1 MKITNLLTN
10 HIDRPLGFGFE
21 KARFS
26 WEVEEAAG
34 TKAASVRVQVS
45 LSPSDEAPVYDSGE
59 ITCELLD
66 SSGWALPLDL
76 KPRTRYYWRVYVKDE
91 LDGEAFSD
99 WTWFETPKATGEAWQ
114 GSWITSPF
122 GRDCR
127 PVFTRRFECAEEVK
141 AARLY
146 LIGLGVYE
154 AYLNGEKLGSEV
166 LSPGFHAYDSYLM
179 YQTLEFKP
187 QKGANVLEIWLG
199 EGWYMGHYGLK
210 PRAPKYGDQYAL
222 LAEAHLC
229 YETGKEEVFGTD
241 EDWLVSK
248 SPISFDSIYDG
259 ETWDATLLPGDPLP
273 AVKTDAPKAPLDARV
288 NLPIERHESFTP
300 SLTRHPQVLDMGQ
313 NFAGWCEFD
322 CDAPKG
328 TVIRLLYGEYMRDG
342 DIYRENLRTA
352 KQEFGYVSDGV
363 PRRVRPHFTY
373 YGFRYVKV
381 EGWPGALEPGRFE
394 GRAIYSSLKRT
405 GEITTGHEQLNR
417 LYLNTLWSL
426 KSNFLDVPTDCPQ
439 RDERM
444 GWTGDI
450 QIFADTASYHM
461 DTAAFLDK
469 FMRDLRC
476 EQLRLDG
483 SVPCVVPMCRYELNG
498 VAAWGDAACV
508 IPWQLYLHT
517 ADRDMLARQLP
528 AMCDWVDWI
537 FRQTEGFQPPYLWA
551 HSAQLGDWLALD
563 GDSVYGGTDRT
574 FVATAYFY
582 YSTLLTAK
590 AAGVLGQEDVRQKY
604 QGLADS
610 IKSAFQNE
618 YFTPSGR
625 IAIRTQTACVMSL
638 YLDLCPSG
646 AVESTADLLEQLL
659 RENGCALST
668 GFVGTPWLLP
678 ALCDHRRES
687 LAYDLLLRQDFP
699 SWMYELNNGATT
711 IWERWNS
718 IEPDGSMNK
727 DGMNSF
733 NHYAYGSVAGWMY
746 RYAVGLSPI
755 EEAPGFRKVR
765 FAPKPDRRIGS
776 VNAVFDSPCG
786 KYRVQ
791 WQFKGDQWRCT
802 LTIPF
807 GCLADATLPD
817 GETRSLRAGTH
828 EFLCSIGKRH
838 FSLDS
843 ALDALLS
850 NPKTHEVISEYFP
863 RALKGIPFQYEM
875 HTMRQLVSS
884 PFAEIT
890 REEIET
896 LENALAQCE
905 I

>member
-21 KARFS
+21 KARLS
-26 WEVEEAAG
+26 WQVTEAAG
-34 TKAASVRVQVS
+34 SKAVCERIQVS
-45 LSPSDEAPVYDSGE
+45 LSPSDEAPIYDSGA
-59 ITCELLD
+59 LNGALPD
-66 SSGWALPLDL
+66 SSGWVLPMDL
-76 KPRTRYYWRVYVKDE
+76 KPRTRYYWRVYVKDD
-91 LDGEAFSD
+91 LGDEAFSD
-99 WTWFETPKATGEAWQ
+99 WTWFETPKAADEAWQ
-114 GSWITSPF
+114 ASWITSPF

-127 PVFTRRFECAEEVK
+127 PIFTKRFACAADVK
-141 AARLY
+141 KARLY
-146 LIGLGVYE
+146 LLGLGLYE
-154 AYLNGEKLGSEV
+154 AYLNGQKLGSEV
-166 LSPGFHAYDSYLM
+166 LAPGFHAYDSYLM
-179 YQTLEFKP
+179 YQTLELSP
-187 QKGANVLEIWLG
+187 VEGENVLEVWLG

-210 PRAPKYGDQYAL
+210 PCAPKYGDKYAL
-222 LAEAHLC
+222 LAEIHLC
-229 YETGKEEVFGTD
+229 HEGGSEEVFGTG
-241 EDWLVSK
+241 EDWLVTR
-248 SPISFDSIYDG
+248 SPIRFDSIYDG
-259 ETWDATLLPGDPLP
+259 ETWDATLLPGDPRP
-273 AVKTDAPKAPLDARV
+273 ALRMDAPKSPLGPRI
-288 NLPIERHESFTP
+288 NPLIERHESFTP
-300 SLTRHPQVLDMGQ
+300 SLTRHFQVLDMGQ

-342 DIYRENLRTA
+342 DIYRENLRAA
-352 KQEFGYVSDGV
+352 KQEFVYVSDGV
-363 PRRVRPHFTY
+363 PRRVRPRFTY

-381 EGWPGALEPGRFE
+381 EGWPGTLDPKRFE
-394 GRAIYSSLKRT
+394 GRAIYSSLRRT
-405 GEITTGHEQLNR
+405 GEIITGNGQVNR
-417 LYLNTLWSL
+417 LFLNTLWSL

-476 EQLRLDG
+476 EQMRLDG

-517 ADRDMLARQLP
+517 GDCDMLARQLP

-537 FRQTEGFQPPYLWA
+537 HRHSMDKDSMYLWA
-551 HSAQLGDWLALD
+551 NSPQLGDWLALD

-582 YSTLLTAK
+582 YSAMLTAK
-590 AAGVLGQEDVRQKY
+590 AAGVLGKKDLQAKY
-604 QGLADS
+604 QGIADS
-610 IKSAFQNE
+610 VKAAFQRE

-625 IAIRTQTACVMSL
+625 IAVRTQTACVMSL
-638 YLDLCPSG
+638 YLGLCPSN
-646 AVESTADLLEQLL
+646 AIQPTAWLLEQLL
-659 RENGCALST
+659 HENGCALST

-678 ALCDHRRES
+678 VLCDHGLQA

-746 RYAVGLSPI
+746 RYAMGLSPV
-755 EEAPGFRKVR
+755 EEEPGFRRVR
-765 FAPKPDRRIGS
+765 FAPKPDPRIGS
-776 VNAVFDSPCG
+776 VSAAFESPCG
-786 KYRVQ
+786 TYKVQ
-791 WQFKGDQWRCT
+791 WHFADGQWRCQ

-807 GCLADATLPD
+807 GCAADVTLPD
-817 GETRSLRAGTH
+817 GKECTLCAGTH
-828 EFLCSIGKRH
+828 ELICPFGKRYH
-838 FSLDS
+838 SLDS
-843 ALDALLS
+843 SLDALLADS
-850 NPKTHEVISEYFP
+850 KTRAVILEYFP
-863 RALKGIPFQYEM
+863 KALKGIPFQYEM

-884 PFAEIT
+884 PFAEISAS
-890 REEIET
+890 EVE
-896 LENALAQCE
+896 ALDEALKKCE